1 MENVVKLEKV
11 KLQGAIAIAPSA
23 TSRGDSQL
31 SRAPSLADLIGRN
44 RFLINFFASLRG
56 GSGHNSRALPRE

>member
-11 KLQGAIAIAPSA
+11 KLQGAIAIAPPA

-44 RFLINFFASLRG
+44 RFLINFLR
-56 GSGHNSRALPRE
+56 R